1 MTKGINLKKLRND
14 THLTLGRLAELS
26 GYNVATIVR
35 LEQGE
40 KVPPHIRES
49 VVSILLSAREEGL
62 ALDVRIWRE
71 RALRA
76 ESKVEILLEM
86 FKGAMNVLNNSK
98 D

>member
-1 MTKGINLKKLRND
+1 MTLA
-14 THLTLGRLAELS
+14 RLAELS
-26 GYNVATIVR
+26 GYNMATIVR

-40 KVPPHIRES
+40 KVPSHIRES
-49 VVSILLSAREEGL
+49 VVAILLQAREEGL

-76 ESKVEILLEM
+76 ETKLEMLLGM
-86 FKGAMNVLNNSK
+86 FKGAMNALNNPM